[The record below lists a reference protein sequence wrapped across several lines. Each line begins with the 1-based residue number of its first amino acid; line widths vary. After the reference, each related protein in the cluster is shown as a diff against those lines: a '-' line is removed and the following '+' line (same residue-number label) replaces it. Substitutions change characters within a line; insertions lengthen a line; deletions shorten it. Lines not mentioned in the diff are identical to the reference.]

1 MNKLMCGSYFFIP
14 SICWFNRVRQN
25 ANKLAV
31 LVVLASLGFVAMLAP
46 INARAD
52 TVTASITLLD
62 AKQSPVKD
70 GVVIFTPLFDLSST
84 EPKNSEAESTP
95 KTAIMNQINK
105 QFAPHVLVVQKNT
118 EVTFPNA
125 DNVFHHVYSFSP
137 TKQFELK
144 LYKEFTAE
152 PLFFEQAGIVD
163 IGCNIHDWMLGYIV
177 IADSPYFVKT
187 ADDGNAGISLPA
199 GKYSVEFWHPN
210 APNEQPFIETEVELT
225 RDKNFTLTLSKVIA
239 SDDDFDDGFGDY

>member
-1 MNKLMCGSYFFIP
+1 MNELMCGTCSFTP
-14 SICWFNRVRQN
+14 NICRFKRVAQN
-25 ANKLAV
+25 VNKLAV
-31 LVVLASLGFVAMLAP
+31 LAALASAAFIAMLAP
-46 INARAD
+46 FNALAD
-52 TVTASITLLD
+52 NVTASITLLD
-62 AKQSPVKD
+62 AEQSPVKD
-70 GVVIFTPLFDLSST
+70 GVVVFKPLFDISDLAPQESESSQ
-84 EPKNSEAESTP
+84 PAAMK
-95 KTAIMNQINK
+95 QINK
-105 QFAPHVLVVQKNT
+105 QFEPHVLVVQKNT
-118 EVTFPNA
+118 EVIFPNA

>member
-1 MNKLMCGSYFFIP
+1 MNKLLYGLCFFNLEA
-14 SICWFNRVRQN
+14 CWLNTVKRRFD
-25 ANKLAV
+25 KLYVIGAIA
-31 LVVLASLGFVAMLAP
+31 LLASH
-46 INARAD
+46 NAFAD

-62 AKQSPVKD
+62 AEQSPVKD

-84 EPKNSEAESTP
+84 ELKNSEAESTP

-105 QFAPHVLVVQKNT
+105 QFAPHVLVVQENT

-187 ADDGNAGISLPA
+187 ANDGNASISLPA

-210 APNEQPFIETEVELT
+210 APNEQPFIETEVKLT

>member
-1 MNKLMCGSYFFIP
+1 MNELMCGTCFFTP
-14 SICWFNRVRQN
+14 NICWFKRVAQN
-25 ANKLAV
+25 VNKLAV
-31 LVVLASLGFVAMLAP
+31 LAALASGAFIAMLAP
-46 INARAD
+46 FNALAD
-52 TVTASITLLD
+52 NVTASITLLD
-62 AKQSPVKD
+62 AEQSPVKD
-70 GVVIFTPLFDLSST
+70 GVVVFKPLFDISDLAPQ
-84 EPKNSEAESTP
+84 ESESLQPAAM
-95 KTAIMNQINK
+95 KQINK
-105 QFAPHVLVVQKNT
+105 QFEPHVLVVQKNT
-118 EVTFPNA
+118 EVIFPNA

-177 IADSPYFVKT
+177 IADSPYFIKT
-187 ADDGNAGISLPA
+187 ADDGNADISLPA

-225 RDKNFTLTLSKVIA
+225 TDKNFTLTLSKVIA